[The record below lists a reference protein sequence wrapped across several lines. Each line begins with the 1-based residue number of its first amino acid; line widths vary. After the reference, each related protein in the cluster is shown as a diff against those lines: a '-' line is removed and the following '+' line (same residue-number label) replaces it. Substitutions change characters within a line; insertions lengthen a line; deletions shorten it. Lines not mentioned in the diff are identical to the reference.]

1 MKGGVKYITSV
12 EGKWSVGR
20 KEGLKIQERNYL
32 LLSAYMGDL
41 YISPTYTVGLRL
53 NILHILFN
61 FQQSIMK

>member
-1 MKGGVKYITSV
+1 MVSRKKGGVKDTGEKLSFI
-12 EGKWSVGR
+12 EC
-20 KEGLKIQERNYL
+20 

>member
-1 MKGGVKYITSV
+1 MGIIGHRMKRGVKYITSI
-12 EGKWSVGR
+12 EGEWSVGR

-32 LLSAYMGDL
+32 LLSAYN
-41 YISPTYTVGLRL
+41 TVGLRL